1 MRVNK
6 ETNQIRVNT
15 MLKEISV
22 QAKDGMGCTTSNAS
36 FVKTFQLQFVFGFK
50 DPEEFELMIPKN
62 ASKLEVIKT
71 LTHLLTELK
80 EGMHEF
86 LKPEEV
92 VIESMRPCKATYYDK
107 GDKIDIEGRFH
118 RWATNYEEFESG
130 PGLFPVALIEE
141 PDGQMRECIATSVKF
156 IDVN

>member
-6 ETNQIRVNT
+6 ETNQLRVNT
-15 MLKEISV
+15 MLKGIAV
-22 QAKDGMGCTTSNAS
+22 QAMDGMGCVPSNETT
-36 FVKTFQLQFVFGFK
+36 VKIFQLKFVFGFK
-50 DPEEFELMIPKN
+50 DPEEFELMILKK

-107 GDKIDIEGRFH
+107 GDMIDIEGRFH
-118 RWATNYEEFESG
+118 RWATTYEEFESG
-130 PGLFPVALIEE
+130 PGLYPIALIEE